1 MHSLSYSALFA
12 ILLSCGPAAASTVY
26 IDSQAGLPTTVGNR
40 TTVAIQT
47 HSAWQPN
54 HPINPGDPNDQSAL
68 WISYAA
74 TGFGDAVFV
83 PYGGTAPVGSILYT
97 FVSGAGTLRLN
108 VWADDTAGVLLD
120 GSTYLALPVFSQS
133 ICSGAPIG
141 CRPEDAGQL
150 TAQLTAGTHTLQ
162 FDLYQ
167 TGTGSTTFSNPLGL
181 LFTGTAPGPDEVIQD
196 APEPVSFW
204 LTGSALIAAAV
215 LTRRR
220 RSGPRR

>member
-1 MHSLSYSALFA
+1 MHSLAYTALPA
-12 ILLSCGPAAASTVY
+12 VALLLSCGYAAASTVY
-26 IDSQAGLPTTVGNR
+26 IDSRAGLPASGNLTTV
-40 TTVAIQT
+40 TIQT
-47 HSAWQPN
+47 HSAWQAN
-54 HPINPGDPNDQSAL
+54 HPINPGDPSDQSAV

-74 TGFGDAVFV
+74 TGFGDTVFV
-83 PYGGTAPVGSILYT
+83 PYGGTTAVGSILFT
-97 FVSGAGTLRLN
+97 FASAAGMLRLN

-167 TGTGSTTFSNPLGL
+167 TGTGANTSSNPLGL

-196 APEPVSFW
+196 APEPVTFW
-204 LTGSALIAAAV
+204 LAGSGLIAAAMIIKA
-215 LTRRR
+215 
-220 RSGPRR
+220 RSRKR